1 LGAAGRA
8 RGRSARMVAGRQTP
22 EGLSQSQGSA
32 TWQTPDARTPSSAR
46 SRIYEAMS
54 TGSQTSARKHWVPRG
69 GAPRSKTP
77 PAGGTLPK
85 CSHPLVMPAAPL
97 WVEVAR
103 AIHAGCDDEPPLVPL
118 HPPKSCLR
126 QMYQVQAAEVSAR
139 LSNSTGSGRRYT
151 GSSKPAFAK
160 PSSGR
165 GSRRSTPSVVSAYP
179 GMSCGPDQDDLSH
192 YALSSYTG
200 NSGFEPGECGGGAQV
215 WPPRS
220 PTPAGVTPRSQTPV
234 GAAQSRAGTPLGH
247 SRGGL
252 ASRACTPAVA
262 GPGPSRGATPIS
274 WLSGGDGSSRACSP
288 GLFLRATSP
297 YGEAAAIAC

>member
-1 LGAAGRA
+1 LSLGAAGRCA
-8 RGRSARMVAGRQTP
+8 RGRSARMVTGRQTP
-22 EGLSQSQGSA
+22 DGLSQSQGIA

-46 SRIYEAMS
+46 SRTYGAMS

-103 AIHAGCDDEPPLVPL
+103 AIHGGCDDEPPLVPL

-126 QMYQVQAAEVSAR
+126 QIYQVQAAAVGAR
-139 LSNSTGSGRRYT
+139 FSNSAGSGRR
-151 GSSKPAFAK
+151 SSKPAFAK
-160 PSSGR
+160 PNSGR
-165 GSRRSTPSVVSAYP
+165 GSRRSTPRVVSAYP

-200 NSGFEPGECGGGAQV
+200 SSGFEPGECGGGAQV
-215 WPPRS
+215 GS
-220 PTPAGVTPRSQTPV
+220 AFSTTGMTS
-234 GAAQSRAGTPLGH
+234 
-247 SRGGL
+247 
-252 ASRACTPAVA
+252 
-262 GPGPSRGATPIS
+262 IS
-274 WLSGGDGSSRACSP
+274 WHIKMEPS
-288 GLFLRATSP
+288 
-297 YGEAAAIAC
+297 